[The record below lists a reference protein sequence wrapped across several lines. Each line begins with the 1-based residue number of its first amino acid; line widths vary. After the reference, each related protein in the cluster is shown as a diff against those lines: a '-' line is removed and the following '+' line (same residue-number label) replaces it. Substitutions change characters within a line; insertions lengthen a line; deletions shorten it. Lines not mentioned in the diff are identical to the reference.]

1 MVGLVALR
9 GGRLSNPGLTGAR
22 QLPSVPSCW
31 MDVQPQPSAA
41 TDDVAS
47 GRFTRKR
54 AKAETV
60 AIFVVF
66 ALYAA
71 FLLRLLLLSRAPGSE
86 RSVNLIPFASIAE
99 YVSSHSSGTGRIAFA
114 NVVGNILIF
123 IPLGFYVSWLRPRAP
138 AWLTM
143 LTVASVS
150 VAVEIIQGVFAVG
163 ASDIDDVI
171 LNCVGG
177 IIGILTFRLL
187 SAILREQSQVRTAMA
202 ALSLLSLPVWC
213 YFLFVVRLHM

>member
-1 MVGLVALR
+1 M
-9 GGRLSNPGLTGAR
+9 
-22 QLPSVPSCW
+22 PSRRP
-31 MDVQPQPSAA
+31 A
-41 TDDVAS
+41 T
-47 GRFTRKR
+47 KR

-60 AIFVVF
+60 AIVAVF

-71 FLLRLLLLSRAPGSE
+71 FLLRLLLFSRAPGSE
-86 RSVNLIPFASIAE
+86 RSINLIPFASIAE
-99 YVSSHSSGTGRIAFA
+99 YAFSHSPGTARVAFA

-123 IPLGFYVSWLRPRAP
+123 IPLGAYASWLRHRAA

-171 LNCVGG
+171 LNSVGG
-177 IIGILTFRLL
+177 LIGMLVFRLL
-187 SAILREQSQVRTAMA
+187 SAILRKPSRVRTAMA
-202 ALSLLSLPVWC
+202 GLSLLSMPVWC
-213 YFLFVVRLHM
+213 YFLFIIRLHM

>member
-1 MVGLVALR
+1 M
-9 GGRLSNPGLTGAR
+9 
-22 QLPSVPSCW
+22 
-31 MDVQPQPSAA
+31 
-41 TDDVAS
+41 
-47 GRFTRKR
+47 
-54 AKAETV
+54 
-60 AIFVVF
+60 AIFAVF

-71 FLLRLLLLSRAPGSE
+71 FLLKLLLFSRAPGSE
-86 RSVNLIPFASIAE
+86 RSINLIPFASIAQ
-99 YVSSHSSGTGRIAFA
+99 YAFSHSPGTARVALA

-123 IPLGFYVSWLRPRAP
+123 IALGAYASWLRPRAA

-177 IIGILTFRLL
+177 LLGILAFRLL
-187 SAILREQSQVRTAMA
+187 SAILRARSRERTAMA
-202 ALSLLSLPVWC
+202 VFSLLSMPVWV
-213 YFLFVVRLHM
+213 YFLFIIRLRM

>member
-1 MVGLVALR
+1 M
-9 GGRLSNPGLTGAR
+9 T
-22 QLPSVPSCW
+22 
-31 MDVQPQPSAA
+31 
-41 TDDVAS
+41 T
-47 GRFTRKR
+47 KR

-60 AIFVVF
+60 AILAVL

-71 FLLRLLLLSRAPGSE
+71 FLLKLLLFSRAPGSE
-86 RSVNLIPFASIAE
+86 RSINLIPFATIAE
-99 YVSSHSSGTGRIAFA
+99 YVSSHASGTGRVAFA
-114 NVVGNILIF
+114 NLVGNILIF
-123 IPLGFYVSWLRPRAP
+123 IPLGVYVSWLRHRA
-138 AWLTM
+138 AVWLTM

-177 IIGILTFRLL
+177 IMGIFTFRLL
-187 SAILREQSQVRTAMA
+187 SVILSDQSLVRTAMA
-202 ALSLLSLPVWC
+202 VLSPLALPVWC

>member
-1 MVGLVALR
+1 
-9 GGRLSNPGLTGAR
+9 
-22 QLPSVPSCW
+22 

-41 TDDVAS
+41 TDNVPS
-47 GRFTRKR
+47 RRFTTKR

-60 AIFVVF
+60 AIFAVF

-86 RSVNLIPFASIAE
+86 RSINLIPFASIAE
-99 YVSSHSSGTGRIAFA
+99 YASSHSSGTGRVAFA

-123 IPLGFYVSWLRPRAP
+123 IPLGVYVSWLRHRAA
-138 AWLTM
+138 AWPTM

-187 SAILREQSQVRTAMA
+187 SSILREQSQVRTAMA
-202 ALSLLSLPVWC
+202 VLSLLSLPVWC

>member
-1 MVGLVALR
+1 MGVQPKPAAVADD
-9 GGRLSNPGLTGAR
+9 
-22 QLPSVPSCW
+22 VPSRR
-31 MDVQPQPSAA
+31 PA
-41 TDDVAS
+41 T
-47 GRFTRKR
+47 KR

-60 AIFVVF
+60 AIVAVF

-71 FLLRLLLLSRAPGSE
+71 FLLRLLLFSRAPGSE
-86 RSVNLIPFASIAE
+86 RSINLIPFASIAE
-99 YVSSHSSGTGRIAFA
+99 YAFSHSPGTARVAFA

-123 IPLGFYVSWLRPRAP
+123 IPLGAYASWLRHRAA

-171 LNCVGG
+171 LNSVGG
-177 IIGILTFRLL
+177 LIGMLVFRLL
-187 SAILREQSQVRTAMA
+187 SAILRKPSRVRTAMA
-202 ALSLLSLPVWC
+202 GLSLLSMPVWC
-213 YFLFVVRLHM
+213 YFLFIIRLHM